1 MKGIFKKL
9 FGSKQ
14 EVVTVISGLPRSG
27 TSMMMKML
35 EAGGIPPLT
44 DKFRTADDD
53 NPKGYYEFERVK
65 QMDKGDTTWMA
76 DAEGKT
82 VKVISQL
89 LKHMPDGH
97 AYKVIFMRR
106 NMSEILASQK
116 KMLVNRGEDPDQAP
130 DEEISALFEGHL
142 NSVMDWM
149 AARPNVSVIYIHYS
163 DMLANPVPQV
173 AQINEFLGGT
183 MDTQAMASVVDPN
196 LYRNRKNRLQK
207 EKNISN

>member
-9 FGSKQ
+9 FGTKK
-14 EVVTVISGLPRSG
+14 VVTVVSGLPRSG

-35 EAGGIPPLT
+35 DAGGIPPLT
-44 DKFRTADDD
+44 DKVRTADDD
-53 NPKGYYEFERVK
+53 NPKGYFEFERVK
-65 QMDKGDTTWMA
+65 QMDKGDTAWMA
-76 DAEGKT
+76 DAQGKT

-89 LKHMPDGH
+89 LRFMPSEYE
-97 AYKVIFMRR
+97 YKVIFMRR

-116 KMLVNRGEDPDQAP
+116 KMLVNRGEDPDAAP
-130 DEEISALFEGHL
+130 DEEISALFEKHL

-149 AARPNVSVIYIHYS
+149 AAQPNVSVIYIHYS

-173 AQINEFLGGT
+173 AQINEFLGGGL
-183 MDTQAMASVVDPN
+183 DTQAMAEVVDPD

-207 EKNISN
+207 ESAVSE

>member
-1 MKGIFKKL
+1 MKSLFKKL
-9 FGSKQ
+9 FSTRQ
-14 EVVTVISGLPRSG
+14 VVTVVSGLPRSG

-44 DKFRTADDD
+44 DKIRTADDD

-65 QMDKGDTTWMA
+65 QMDKGDTAWMA
-76 DAEGKT
+76 DAQGKT

-89 LKHMPDGH
+89 LKHMPPEYE
-97 AYKVIFMRR
+97 YKVIFMRR

-116 KMLVNRGEDPDQAP
+116 KMLINRGEDPDTAP
-130 DEEISALFEGHL
+130 DEEISALFEKHL

-183 MDTQAMASVVDPN
+183 MNTQAMAEVVDPN

-207 EKNISN
+207 EQNL

>member
-9 FGSKQ
+9 FGSKP
-14 EVVTVISGLPRSG
+14 VVTIVSGLPRSG

-44 DKFRTADDD
+44 DKIRTADDD

-65 QMDKGDTTWMA
+65 QMDKGDTAWMA
-76 DAEGKT
+76 DAQGKT

-89 LKHMPDGH
+89 LRYMP
-97 AYKVIFMRR
+97 AEYSYKVIFMRR

-116 KMLVNRGEDPDQAP
+116 KMLLNRGEDPDVAS
-130 DEEISALFEGHL
+130 DEEISALFEKHL

-149 AARPNVSVIYIHYS
+149 GAQPNVSVIYIHYS

-173 AQINEFLGGT
+173 AQINEFLGGN
-183 MDTQAMASVVDPN
+183 MNTQAMIQAVDPS
-196 LYRNRKNRLQK
+196 LYRNKKNRLKK
-207 EKNISN
+207 EKAITD

>member
-1 MKGIFKKL
+1 MKSIFKKL
-9 FGSKQ
+9 FGSPKQ
-14 EVVTVISGLPRSG
+14 VVTVVSGLPRSG

-44 DKFRTADDD
+44 DKIRTADDD

-65 QMDKGDTTWMA
+65 QMDKGDTDWMA
-76 DAEGKT
+76 NAQGKT

-89 LKHMPDGH
+89 LKFMPADYE
-97 AYKVIFMRR
+97 YKVIFMRR

-116 KMLVNRGEDPDQAP
+116 KMLINRGEDPDQAS
-130 DEEISALFEGHL
+130 DEEISSLFEQHL

-163 DMLANPVPQV
+163 DMLANPIPQV
-173 AQINEFLGGT
+173 AQINEFLGGN
-183 MDTQAMASVVDPN
+183 MDIEAMAEVVDPD
-196 LYRNRKNRLQK
+196 LYRNRKNRLK
-207 EKNISN
+207 KANTAAD

>member
-9 FGSKQ
+9 FGSSKPA
-14 EVVTVISGLPRSG
+14 VTVVSGLPRSG

-35 EAGGIPPLT
+35 EAGGIPPVT
-44 DKFRTADDD
+44 DKIRTADDD

-65 QMDKGDTTWMA
+65 QMDKGDTAWMEEA
-76 DAEGKT
+76 QGKS

-89 LKHMPDGH
+89 LRYMPNEYE
-97 AYKVIFMRR
+97 YKVIFMRR

-116 KMLVNRGEDPDQAP
+116 KMLINRGEDPEQAP
-130 DEEISALFEGHL
+130 DEEISALFEKHL

-163 DMLANPVPQV
+163 DMLANPTPQV
-173 AQINEFLGGT
+173 AQLNEFLGGN
-183 MDTQAMASVVDPN
+183 MNIRAMSEVVDPN
-196 LYRNRKNRLQK
+196 LYRNRKNRLNK
-207 EKNISN
+207 EQSA

>member
-9 FGSKQ
+9 FGSKPA
-14 EVVTVISGLPRSG
+14 VTVVSGLPRSG

-35 EAGGIPPLT
+35 EAGGILPLT
-44 DKFRTADDD
+44 DKIRTADDD

-65 QMDKGDTTWMA
+65 QMDKGDTAWMA
-76 DAEGKT
+76 DAQGKT

-89 LKHMPDGH
+89 LRYMP
-97 AYKVIFMRR
+97 AEYEYKVIFMRR

-116 KMLVNRGEDPDQAP
+116 KMLLNRGEDPDVAS
-130 DEEISALFEGHL
+130 DEEISALFEKHL

-149 AARPNVSVIYIHYS
+149 AAQRNVSVIYIHYS

-173 AQINEFLGGT
+173 AQVNEFLGGN
-183 MDTQAMASVVDPN
+183 MNTQAMTQAVDPS

-207 EKNISN
+207 AKAASD